1 MKVYLVYKGAD
12 VRYVFRKSSDARRMV
27 LDLDPN
33 FDFDDDQSAD
43 EELVDGRWDDPNS
56 EWSVEVWKVRK

>member
-33 FDFDDDQSAD
+33 FDFDDD
-43 EELVDGRWDDPNS
+43 LVDGRWDDPNS